1 MSLYDELLKA
11 TDNLQDI
18 SFSRYGTITNIT
30 DGLCSVKEE
39 EQDITHQNVPVLN
52 GLKVL
57 LGDKVVLG
65 FVDNNLYN
73 PIITGVIGR
82 KILDVDKLTA
92 LAEGLGFFTVENDTL
107 YVDLPAQKGEI
118 FYSLENGVLCADI
131 DFENLYEID
140 SSGGISYG

>member
-1 MSLYDELLKA
+1 MSLYDELLRA

-18 SFSRYGTITNIT
+18 SFSRYGTVTLVNG
-30 DGLCSVKEE
+30 DLCSVKEE

-107 YVDLPAQKGEI
+107 CRFA
-118 FYSLENGVLCADI
+118 
-131 DFENLYEID
+131 
-140 SSGGISYG
+140 SSKRRNILLFRGWSVMC